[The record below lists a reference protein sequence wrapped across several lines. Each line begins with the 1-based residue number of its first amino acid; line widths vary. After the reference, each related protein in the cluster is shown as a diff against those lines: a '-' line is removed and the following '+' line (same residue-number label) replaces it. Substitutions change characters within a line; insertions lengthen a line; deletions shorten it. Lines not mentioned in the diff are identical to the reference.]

1 MHTSSIDI
9 LTQYIKTFKIIVR
22 NYICCYKST
31 SCQLG
36 YVYMLETMM
45 ENKIPESNNLRS
57 LEFAYI
63 DLFL

>member
-22 NYICCYKST
+22 NYICYKST
-31 SCQLG
+31 SCHLG